1 MKPPDIIEVTLKVVK
16 VFEKLNITYY
26 IGGSLASSAF
36 GVARATLDVDVVAD
50 ITLEK
55 ASFIE
60 EFLKEEFYVDIE
72 MIRNAIHQQSY
83 FNLIHLETIFKI
95 DVFIL
100 KNLPFYQQAFSRR
113 IQKATSEDTSQKL
126 FFATPED
133 IILSKLEWYKSG
145 KEASDR
151 QWNDILGVLKVQGS
165 QLDKTYL
172 EHWAEELSV
181 SRLLEKAFSDA
192 GISE

>member
-192 GISE
+192 GILE

>member
-72 MIRNAIHQQSY
+72 IIRNAIHQQSY
-83 FNLIHLETIFKI
+83 FNLIHLETMFKI
-95 DVFIL
+95 DVFVL

-192 GISE
+192 GILE